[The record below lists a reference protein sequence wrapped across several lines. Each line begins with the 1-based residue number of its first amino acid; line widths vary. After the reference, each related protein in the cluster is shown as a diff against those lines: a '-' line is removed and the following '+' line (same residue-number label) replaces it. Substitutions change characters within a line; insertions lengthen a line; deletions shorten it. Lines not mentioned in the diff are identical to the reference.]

1 MRYIVVFAQQEIGY
15 AVGFDDSSDAFDFLF
30 WGYEEYEL
38 LPYGI
43 FDMLTGDIVPYT
55 HRGERTANVEE
66 PVIRRI
72 AMDYFKS
79 AMRQT
84 GSGQVKKKIKQ

>member
-1 MRYIVVFAQQEIGY
+1 MRYIVVFAKQEISY
-15 AVGFDDSSDAFDFLF
+15 AVAFEDPSDAVDFLF

-43 FDMLTGDIVPYT
+43 FDMLTGEIIPYQ
-55 HRGERTANVEE
+55 HRGERTADIEE

-72 AMDYFKS
+72 ALDYIKS

-84 GSGQVKKKIKQ
+84 GVKQNKQKTS